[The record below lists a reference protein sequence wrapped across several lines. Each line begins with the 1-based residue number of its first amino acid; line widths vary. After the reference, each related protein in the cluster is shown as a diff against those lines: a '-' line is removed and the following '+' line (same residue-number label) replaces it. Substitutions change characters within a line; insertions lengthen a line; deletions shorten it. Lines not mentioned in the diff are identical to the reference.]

1 MSCDAFK
8 KEEKEEKE
16 VVELAKNQFLG
27 IRRKT
32 TTNYC
37 QFSSGGE
44 NVKQTGGRIEIV
56 AIIHL
61 HSLSDCI

>member
-8 KEEKEEKE
+8 KEEKEE

-27 IRRKT
+27 RRKT

-37 QFSSGGE
+37 QFPSGGE
-44 NVKQTGGRIEIV
+44 NVKQTGGRIEI
-56 AIIHL
+56 IHL